1 MRKHSDSM
9 PGLKRI
15 LSGILFSLLAPCY
28 AWSQTA
34 SSIPQTRPQN
44 HQTGNTNLPAIQ
56 IQSPLVVAP
65 VTVIDA
71 SGNLVENLK
80 MSDFSVLDDGVPQ
93 SITRCELTMEPVAA
107 VIVLQANDSVAPL
120 LDEVHPL
127 GPLFSDLLL
136 GGPGQAAVVTYA
148 DKVQVVQ
155 SFSSDPATLAT
166 TLRRIS
172 ANGGKAR
179 LNDALERT
187 VSMLAGRKRPERRV
201 IIVISEGF
209 DRGSATSAAEIVRAA
224 SESNVE
230 IYGLRFNLAETTF
243 KQDET
248 SGMFDHTLS
257 TCPPGPPGT
266 PVIACG
272 FRLNLMPFAILALQ
286 TGAKEMRANVLQQY
300 AGYTGG
306 VVYTH
311 AKKRSLQ
318 NQLQNIALDI
328 NSQYILTYVPS
339 TPKEVGFHPIQIEVS
354 RPDLEVRT
362 RAGYFY
368 GAAANYTERH

>member
-1 MRKHSDSM
+1 MRKPSNSM
-9 PGLKRI
+9 PGSKWI

-28 AWSQTA
+28 ARSQTA
-34 SSIPQTRPQN
+34 SSISPTQSQN
-44 HQTGNTNLPAIQ
+44 RQAGNTNLHTIQ
-56 IQSPLVVAP
+56 IQSPLVMAP
-65 VTVIDA
+65 VAVIDA
-71 SGNLVENLK
+71 SGNFVENLK
-80 MSDFSVLDDGVPQ
+80 KSDFSVLDDGVQQ

-107 VIVLQANDSVAPL
+107 VIVIQANGSVAPL
-120 LDEVHPL
+120 LGEIHPL

-136 GGPGQAAVVTYA
+136 GGPGQAAVITYA
-148 DKVQVVQ
+148 GKVQVIQ
-155 SFSSDPATLAT
+155 NFSNDPATLAA
-166 TLRRIS
+166 TLHGIS

-179 LNDALERT
+179 LNDALGRAI
-187 VSMLAGRKRPERRV
+187 SMLAARKRPERRL

-209 DRGSATSAAEIVRAA
+209 DRGSATSAAEVVRAA

-243 KQDET
+243 KKDEA
-248 SGMFDHTLS
+248 SGMFDHTL
-257 TCPPGPPGT
+257 TACPAGPPGT
-266 PVIACG
+266 PLTAC
-272 FRLNLMPFAILALQ
+272 RYRINLVPFAILALQ

-311 AKKRSLQ
+311 VKKRSLQ

-339 TPKEVGFHPIQIEVS
+339 TLKEVGFHPIQIEVS

-368 GAAANYTERH
+368 RAAAN

>member
-9 PGLKRI
+9 PGLKWI

-34 SSIPQTRPQN
+34 SSIPQTQPQN
-44 HQTGNTNLPAIQ
+44 RQTGNTNLPAIK

-71 SGNLVENLK
+71 SGNFVENLK
-80 MSDFSVLDDGVPQ
+80 KSDFSVLDDGVPQ

-107 VIVLQANDSVAPL
+107 VIVIQANDGVAPL

-136 GGPGQAAVVTYA
+136 DGPGQAAVVTYA

-155 SFSSDPATLAT
+155 GFSNDSAMLAVTLH
-166 TLRRIS
+166 RIS
-172 ANGGKAR
+172 ANGGRAR
-179 LNDALERT
+179 LNDALERA

-209 DRGSATSAAEIVRAA
+209 DRGSTTSAAEVVRAA

-243 KQDET
+243 EQDEA
-248 SGMFDHTLS
+248 SGMF
-257 TCPPGPPGT
+257 GFN
-266 PVIACG
+266 PV
-272 FRLNLMPFAILALQ
+272 PFAILALQ
-286 TGAKEMRANVLQQY
+286 TGAKEIRANVLQQY

-339 TPKEVGFHPIQIEVS
+339 TLKEVGFHPIQIEVS